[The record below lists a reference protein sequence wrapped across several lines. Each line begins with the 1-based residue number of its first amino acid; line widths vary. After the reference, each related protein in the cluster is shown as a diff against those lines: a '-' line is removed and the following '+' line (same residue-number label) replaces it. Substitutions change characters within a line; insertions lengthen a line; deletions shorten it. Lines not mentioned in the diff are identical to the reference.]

1 MENKDI
7 GMVIWVGEDRF
18 VQYQV
23 DLQDPEVRAT
33 FNDVRSYISVSA
45 SVRLFALEFTSRFK
59 VFTVYRHASDR
70 QGRPGFLAVTLLLP
84 YNLTIR
90 NLTGLL
96 DAISLKYYKDHYGLG
111 GVLRTDAP
119 VYEEVYT
126 QELERLLRSDH
137 PVSMVFDEDWT
148 GVPSKQDGKPK
159 VLPYT
164 DIQVVEDFFQ
174 TPHRPSFRMSQEV
187 IFVSNAYLD
196 GSQEGMELRNLQ
208 QEDLFDLDG
217 RQGVGR
223 EVIGLPFNPRSFGL
237 TVSDL
242 AVGGNPVSDEVYLR
256 DGSQI
261 RFHLS
266 KGKFYED
273 IDFEGPVREAISH
286 RYLVKTEEGYSF
298 DPSIRFTEKSKAV
311 QVQVPCL
318 ADSLE
323 VFQVQAVSSRQGAVS
338 RSASLSRDG
347 ADFVFKGAEIGDTWD
362 FVVEEHGYAYTLLR
376 GYCPES
382 GDGQVQDLDSRLVTI
397 DNRTGK
403 EVRIVGHT
411 ALKPLKKEAIDV
423 SGVWLLPRGLKD
435 YNFQLS
441 FDELYFKQRI
451 EGLEKDAVVLELD
464 RTHYDLRIPRSVW
477 NALERDQRDS
487 LSFSVDGKV
496 FNSVKV
502 GSFGRIPVELAAR
515 VREGKLQMEVSH
527 KKYEYDFEEQKIEE
541 KNWLLLK
548 PDVVQVVQ
556 GTGTHFKLSDGTL
569 LPPGSTFLPMEIV
582 QKPELLAAGF
592 KVEQVGGGDPSEPS
606 FPCFSRAQDRG
617 ERPENAGSGKVL
629 GDFPD
634 PSSGRGRAAVGERSV
649 GHHHSEKRPKR
660 KWLIPF
666 LAGLG
671 VLLAIVGLVLFL
683 VLRNKDG
690 GKDKDVTIRYVVDSR
705 PDLPITIN
713 LLSDGTGKSTA
724 KIKGA
729 KVSQAEKNVLVLDTS
744 KVIFPLSL
752 TLEFENE
759 GSKPVTITN
768 NNVSDGTQSVRTPAM
783 DDLEKLCESR
793 GTVDAILR
801 KYPESTFV
809 KEAVEKIQSGKYIV
823 EALETIANRILS
835 MDCRKTTVDSLKTV
849 YLDDASVWNNP
860 GYSLMESYKWYEDL
874 YKFQTILFTE
884 KKKTLNGPTY
894 RNINTDGSGFGFKE
908 KYFDFYIPDQANL
921 IYELVG
927 ADPSKKALQDSILG
941 LRSTHSYREM
951 KALFDSLKVTIP
963 STSTAVTRGT
973 TTSTTITTTTPATS
987 RRGSRRNKRR

>member
-323 VFQVQAVSSRQGAVS
+323 VFQVQAVSSKQGAVS

-382 GDGQVQDLDSRLVTI
+382 GDGQLQDLDSRLVTI

-556 GTGTHFKLSDGTL
+556 GTGTRFKLSDGTL

-705 PDLPITIN
+705 PDDLPITIN

-724 KIKGA
+724 KIKGVQ
-729 KVSQAEKNVLVLDTS
+729 VSSQQKNVLVIDTT
-744 KVIFPLSL
+744 KVDFPLNL
-752 TLEFENE
+752 KLKLVFENE
-759 GSKPVTITN
+759 GEKEKTFTIRSYKDSLQDVT
-768 NNVSDGTQSVRTPAM
+768 SVAM
-783 DDLEKLCESR
+783 DELENLRNAPANEIDRLAESVLEKYPKSDYVKNEVTAIRNESNLNDKR
-793 GTVDAILR
+793 DALMELYDQIR
-801 KYPESTFV
+801 
-809 KEAVEKIQSGKYIV
+809 
-823 EALETIANRILS
+823 S
-835 MDCRKTTVDSLKTV
+835 MDCTLKLVDSLSY
-849 YLDDASVWNNP
+849 YLNDDSIWD
-860 GYSLMESYKWYEDL
+860 ESFELKKDDVQRMYD
-874 YKFQTILFTE
+874 FHHGLFT
-884 KKKTLNGPTY
+884 KSKSDLNDVGK
-894 RNINTDGSGFGFKE
+894 GFFKPHTSIFRDE
-908 KYFDFYIPDQANL
+908 FNAVSSPLQRKLMKNL
-921 IYELVG
+921 ITSKNTAADSCMEEDARKTKSYQELSNLY
-927 ADPSKKALQDSILG
+927 DKELKKSSSGRDAG
-941 LRSTHSYREM
+941 LNY
-951 KALFDSLKVTIP
+951 
-963 STSTAVTRGT
+963 
-973 TTSTTITTTTPATS
+973 
-987 RRGSRRNKRR
+987 

>member
-1 MENKDI
+1 
-7 GMVIWVGEDRF
+7 MVIWVGEDRF

-84 YNLTIR
+84 NNLTIR

-223 EVIGLPFNPRSFGL
+223 EVIGLPFNPRSFSL

-273 IDFEGPVREAISH
+273 IDFEGPVREAIGL

-298 DPSIRFTEKSKAV
+298 DPLIRFTEKSVAV

-318 ADSLE
+318 AESLE
-323 VFQVQAVSSRQGAVS
+323 VFQVQAVSSKQGAVS
-338 RSASLSRDG
+338 HRASLSRDG
-347 ADFVFKGAEIGDTWD
+347 ADFVFKGAEIGDAWD

-382 GDGQVQDLDSRLVTI
+382 GNGQVQDLDSRLLTI
-397 DNRTGK
+397 DNRSGK

-411 ALKPLKKEAIDV
+411 ALKLLKKEAVDV
-423 SGVWLLPRGLKD
+423 NGAWLLPRGLKD
-435 YNFQLS
+435 YNFQLT

-451 EGLEKDAVVLELD
+451 EGLEKDAVVIELD

-496 FNSVKV
+496 FSSVKV

-515 VREGKLQMEVSH
+515 VGQGKLQMEVSH
-527 KKYEYDFEEQKIEE
+527 KKYEYDFEVQKIEE

-629 GDFPD
+629 GDSPD
-634 PSSGRGRAAVGERSV
+634 PSSGRGRAAVGERPV
-649 GHHHSEKRPKR
+649 EHHYSERHPKHPKR
-660 KWLIPF
+660 KKWLIPF

-671 VLLAIVGLVLFL
+671 ILLAILGVVLFL

-690 GKDKDVTIRYVVDSR
+690 VKDKEVTIRYVVDSR
-705 PDLPITIN
+705 PELPITIN
-713 LLSDGTGKSTA
+713 LLSDGPGKSTT
-724 KIKGA
+724 KIKGLQ
-729 KVSQAEKNVLVLDTS
+729 VSSQQKNELVIDTTT
-744 KVIFPLSL
+744 VDFPLNL
-752 TLEFENE
+752 KLKLVFENE
-759 GSKPVTITN
+759 GEKEQAFTISSYKDSLQDVT
-768 NNVSDGTQSVRTPAM
+768 SVAM
-783 DDLEKLCESR
+783 DELENLRNAPADEIDRLAESILEKYPKSNYVKDKVTAIRDESN
-793 GTVDAILR
+793 LN
-801 KYPESTFV
+801 
-809 KEAVEKIQSGKYIV
+809 EKR
-823 EALETIANRILS
+823 EALMQLYEQILS
-835 MDCRKTTVDSLKTV
+835 MDCTLELVKSLDPYLADDSIWDGSFELKKEDLQRMFDFHYGLFTKSKSELNDV
-849 YLDDASVWNNP
+849 EKGFFKPHTSIFREEFNAVSSP
-860 GYSLMESYKWYEDL
+860 AQRTLMKKLISSKDTAADSCMEGEARGTMSYQELSDL
-874 YKFQTILFTE
+874 YKELAKPLF
-884 KKKTLNGPTY
+884 KP
-894 RNINTDGSGFGFKE
+894 DPAH
-908 KYFDFYIPDQANL
+908 KY
-921 IYELVG
+921 
-927 ADPSKKALQDSILG
+927 
-941 LRSTHSYREM
+941 
-951 KALFDSLKVTIP
+951 
-963 STSTAVTRGT
+963 
-973 TTSTTITTTTPATS
+973 
-987 RRGSRRNKRR
+987 